1 MESVTRRLCVTWLVQ
16 RADTD
21 GKYVPLDGSRGRNVS
36 LAEWVTSPSLAAV
49 LCPLPC
55 SWLGAGARP
64 HLGSALECCHAW
76 SLFFAAIFAGG
87 VAGLCF
93 GAGEREEW
101 CPRRCLSLFLGVA
114 SKSSPSSGK
123 CWWCPVCDVIEVAE
137 KFCTLAF
144 LFVSWCTM
152 AFSGGEREVG

>member
-1 MESVTRRLCVTWLVQ
+1 MTWPVQ
-16 RADTD
+16 RADMD